1 MSMQAIN
8 YALTL
13 PVDEPG
19 PRLLLILIAHHVNWK
34 TGDMFVS
41 QDELA
46 EESRMSV
53 RSIRNHLG
61 VLEGMGVI
69 IRHQQRDES
78 GRRGVDRIELIGY
91 LNWQHVLYHGGTIE
105 APATRCKKPPANS
118 AASDE
123 ANRQNDDDQPAK
135 SVDPTGNCL
144 PVYKEPSLTLNKPLE
159 RASAPATQSAARP
172 RLVKY
177 GDNNWRRWINWL
189 GAKGQHAA
197 ADAFEREGA
206 MVVYASEPG
215 TAVPLPK
222 LPPSNPTKLGELEA
236 DYVES
241 LRKGYRDPTGEHTA

>member
-61 VLEGMGVI
+61 VLEGMGLI

-118 AASDE
+118 AGSDD

-135 SVDPTGNCL
+135 SGEPTGNCL
-144 PVYKEPSLTLNKPLE
+144 PVYKEPSLTINKPLARE
-159 RASAPATQSAARP
+159 GAHATQSAARP
-172 RLVKY
+172 ALVKR
-177 GDNNWRRWINWL
+177 GDATWRTWLNWL
-189 GAKGQHAA
+189 NDGGHEAA
-197 ADAFEREGA
+197 VQAFEREGA
-206 MVVYASEPG
+206 MVIYSERP
-215 TAVPLPK
+215 AVGAPLPK
-222 LPPSNPTKLGELEA
+222 LPPTNPEKLAALEA
-236 DYVES
+236 GRAES
-241 LRKGYRDPTGEHTA
+241 LRKGYRDPTGEHAA